1 MMISSGSEGEAV
13 RRFKIGIDSY
23 TLKPLGLSPFELL
36 DWAVLNGADGVQFSE
51 INLPPGQAADKPF
64 LEELKAYAARNG
76 LYLEWGGGEHIPVDL
91 ATGKKR
97 EIFPINRKAA
107 EEASILGVSTVRSCS
122 GGLMRWKK
130 DSPKTG
136 EFLGA
141 MAVALKDQRT
151 MLRDH
156 GVVLAI
162 ETHFEFT
169 SFELLRLFEMCEA
182 QPGEY
187 LGICLDTMNL
197 LTLLEDPG
205 SATDRLLPW
214 IVTTHVKDGGILL
227 TDDGFVTFTAEAG
240 KGVVDLAAIFE
251 RLSTAGRD
259 IRLTLEDHGGDF
271 RLPVYDP
278 EFLAEFPD
286 LTAGELVKL
295 LGLAKRTKA
304 LVDKKKLAVLDR
316 GLWPGICERRAKSGL
331 RALRRIVEEGRV
343 RPPSFPVTNG
353 GN

>member
-1 MMISSGSEGEAV
+1 MEPEGGRNAV
-13 RRFKIGIDSY
+13 RQFKVGIDSY
-23 TLKPLGLSPFELL
+23 TLKPLGLSPFELV
-36 DWAVLNGADGVQFSE
+36 DWAVMNGADGVQFSE
-51 INLPPGQAADKPF
+51 VSLPPGEVVGRSF
-64 LEELKAYAARNG
+64 LEELKGHAARNA

-91 ATGKKR
+91 ATGKKK

-107 EEASILGVSTVRSCS
+107 EQASLLGVSTIRSCS

-130 DSPKTG
+130 GSPRTD

-141 MAVALKDQRT
+141 MAVALKDQKS

-169 SFELLRLFEMCEA
+169 SFELLRLFEMCGA

-197 LTLLEDPG
+197 LTMLEDPV
-205 SATDRLLPW
+205 SATERLLPW
-214 IVTTHVKDGGILL
+214 VVTTHVKDGGLL
-227 TDDGFVTFTAEAG
+227 LADDGFVSFTAEAG
-240 KGVVDLAAIFE
+240 KGVVDLAEIFE
-251 RLSTAGRD
+251 TLSGSRRD

-271 RLPVYDP
+271 RLPVFDP

-286 LTAGELVKL
+286 LTAAELVKL
-295 LGLAKRTKA
+295 LGLANRTR
-304 LVDKKKLAVLDR
+304 LLIEKKKLAVLARED
-316 GLWPGICERRAKSGL
+316 WPGACEKRAKSGL
-331 RALRRIVEEGRV
+331 RALRRIVEEGKT
-343 RPPSFPVTNG
+343 RPPSIPAVSG
-353 GN
+353 EGAP